1 MTLLI
6 SIFLILGFCSLS
18 SFLQSFG
25 CYSTS
30 CLFASFFQPHVP
42 NPKSFFLKFSKCHHL
57 DFKVHITKMNKFPH
71 QAKSSNRWTYLQLA
85 DLRSVGISGA
95 PLNFVDSNSFNRIF
109 TMGPMGKNIFHNF
122 TQNTSSSIFFVFCP
136 LMTLSEPTWMVH

>member
-1 MTLLI
+1 MDNSKISKFRTFYCSPMIWKLFFTFQNTPYRKKSNRRFQI
-6 SIFLILGFCSLS
+6 FSNPEETSFSIFF
-18 SFLQSFG
+18 
-25 CYSTS
+25 
-30 CLFASFFQPHVP
+30 
-42 NPKSFFLKFSKCHHL
+42 
-57 DFKVHITKMNKFPH
+57 D
-71 QAKSSNRWTYLQLA
+71 WTFQLA

-109 TMGPMGKNIFHNF
+109 TIGPMGKNIFHNF